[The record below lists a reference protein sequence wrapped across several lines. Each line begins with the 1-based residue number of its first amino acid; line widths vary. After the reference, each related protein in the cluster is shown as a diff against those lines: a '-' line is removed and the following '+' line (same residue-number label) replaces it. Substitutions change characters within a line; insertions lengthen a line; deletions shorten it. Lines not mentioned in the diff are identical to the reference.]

1 MSITVMGHP
10 LAGVLQGNEEEES
23 VAVPLVKRN
32 LRGQA
37 VK

>member
-1 MSITVMGHP
+1 MTTAVMGHP
-10 LAGVLQGNEEEES
+10 LAGVLQGNEEEEF

-32 LRGQA
+32 LWGQA